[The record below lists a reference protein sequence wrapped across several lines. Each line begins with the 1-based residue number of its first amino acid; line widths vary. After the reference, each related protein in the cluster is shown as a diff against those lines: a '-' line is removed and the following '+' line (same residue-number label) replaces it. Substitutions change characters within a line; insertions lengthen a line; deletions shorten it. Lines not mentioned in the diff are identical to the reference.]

1 MLLQFFWFARLLGM
15 EPNDVAFSVDV
26 EGSMVALAD
35 LGFDE
40 HDRDGT
46 PSISEGLP
54 PLCTW
59 ELKPELEP
67 EPDPEPELELE
78 PELEPGCNM

>member
-1 MLLQFFWFARLLGM
+1 MRGLG
-15 EPNDVAFSVDV
+15 AGTGTAAHGALSADV
-26 EGSMVALAD
+26 EGSTIALAD

-40 HDRDGT
+40 HDRDAT

-59 ELKPELEP
+59 ELEPQPEQGLQFEVDFEPEP
-67 EPDPEPELELE
+67 EPDSWPDSES
-78 PELEPGCNM
+78 